1 MAAGPGDEQF
11 GTRWEGTRDG
21 LGGGAGALAGEVGS
35 GGTEAA
41 GVREIETPARGPA
54 SRVLPCVT

>member
-35 GGTEAA
+35 GGACGRSPGG
-41 GVREIETPARGPA
+41 GVRRW
-54 SRVLPCVT
+54 LL